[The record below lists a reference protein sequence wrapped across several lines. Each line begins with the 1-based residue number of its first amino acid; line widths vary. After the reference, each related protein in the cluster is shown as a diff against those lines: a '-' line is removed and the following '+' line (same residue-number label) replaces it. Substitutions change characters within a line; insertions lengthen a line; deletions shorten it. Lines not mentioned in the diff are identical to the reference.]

1 MLSKKMD
8 TKTKKIK
15 FFAES
20 PKIALGKEISLP
32 RVYFLPR
39 VGEDLSAKR
48 SLPRA

>member
-1 MLSKKMD
+1 MLSKKNGCENN
-8 TKTKKIK
+8 

-32 RVYFLPR
+32 RA
-39 VGEDLSAKR
+39 GEDLSAKR